1 MAFLDTFSEER
12 KYPGCHCTKHICP
25 GTSKVSLK
33 IPSKQL
39 SKVTKKCKKLYRRN
53 VSMHQPLKSR
63 DLLCELAEEILDLK
77 FGQRWRN
84 FAIGWRHADLRIKR
98 YSYFDVSLLAKYALT
113 KNKHL
118 LKEFPVYTYYLI
130 FKSNYRTGEPCH
142 TPISS
147 YILIS
152 KNRNNVITDN

>member
-1 MAFLDTFSEER
+1 MDYNNLPTEPKKHSKRQEQKSKDTVRVALEVVLECLYEIEDESDSDEDLLGVSEDSDDAEGSIANHMAFLDTFSEER

-77 FGQRWRN
+77 FGQR
-84 FAIGWRHADLRIKR
+84 
-98 YSYFDVSLLAKYALT
+98 
-113 KNKHL
+113 
-118 LKEFPVYTYYLI
+118 
-130 FKSNYRTGEPCH
+130 
-142 TPISS
+142 
-147 YILIS
+147 
-152 KNRNNVITDN
+152 